1 MFPCSDCLKLANK
14 LATINNE
21 ASMRSAVNRAY
32 FAAFHKTKMFAQS
45 SGVKF
50 SGSKRS
56 YIHKDIIKFLV
67 GYNDEKVKLLG
78 PGLDR
83 LRDNRN
89 KCDYADAVNNLKR
102 IAENAVITAKE
113 IFNNIT

>member
-14 LATINNE
+14 LAIIDNE
-21 ASMRSAVNRAY
+21 AAMRSAVNRAY

-50 SGSKRS
+50 SGAKRS
-56 YIHKDIIKFLV
+56 DIHKDVVMFLV
-67 GYNDEKVKLLG
+67 RHNDEKVKLLSSD
-78 PGLDR
+78 LDR
-83 LRDNRN
+83 LKNNRN
-89 KCDYADAVNNLKR
+89 KCDYADTVNNLKR
-102 IAENAVITAKE
+102 IAENAIITAEE